1 MSDQPSI
8 IRHESA
14 HSVSFPEGSQVATSK
29 PSDPQGPQVR
39 KTLAGEDAQS
49 ADDSAQAQAGLPPPF
64 VKEPTE
70 QPAAP
75 VFERTVPAAL
85 AEAVSL
91 PAQTAGEPSAA
102 AAPVFERSIQDT
114 SAQAGL
120 PPELAPLGDQFET
133 PVDRFLRERRQAL
146 PEQGQD
152 TQSVSDAPVF
162 ERSSQDH
169 WVALPEDM
177 RASAESSEGPVFERS
192 LQDHREPA
200 LEDRPLPVASA
211 DGPVFERS
219 ISDHREAAPVD
230 PPARAAAADGPVF
243 ERSVQDHKVAL
254 PEARSAS
261 REELAV
267 PPPIARR
274 DAPELA
280 PVPLAQA
287 QRIISETASQTQAQ
301 VEQAIGP
308 AGGQWAEMDFPARV
322 VKLKIENDKV
332 RDKLDKLEDLA
343 DEAKR

>member
-8 IRHESA
+8 IRHESE

-39 KTLAGEDAQS
+39 KVLAGEDADS
-49 ADDSAQAQAGLPPPF
+49 ADHPAQGEAGLPPPF
-64 VKEPTE
+64 VKESTD
-70 QPAAP
+70 QPAPA
-75 VFERTVPAAL
+75 VFERTVPGSA
-85 AEAVSL
+85 AEAPPL
-91 PAQTAGEPSAA
+91 PGDVRSEPAT
-102 AAPVFERSIQDT
+102 AAPVFERSIQDS
-114 SAQAGL
+114 SAQVDL
-120 PPELAPLGDQFET
+120 PPELAPLGEQFET

-146 PEQGQD
+146 PPQASEAPPEA
-152 TQSVSDAPVF
+152 DA
-162 ERSSQDH
+162 
-169 WVALPEDM
+169 
-177 RASAESSEGPVFERS
+177 PVFERS
-192 LQDHREPA
+192 LQDHREQLPEDVPA
-200 LEDRPLPVASA
+200 PLAPAQGPAFERSIHDHREAVPIDAPAQAVAA
-211 DGPVFERS
+211 EGPVFERS
-219 ISDHREAAPVD
+219 L
-230 PPARAAAADGPVF
+230 
-243 ERSVQDHKVAL
+243 QDHKVAL

-261 REELAV
+261 REEIAV

-287 QRIISETASQTQAQ
+287 QRIISETASKTQAQ
-301 VEQAIGP
+301 VEQAIGA

>member
-8 IRHESA
+8 IRHESE
-14 HSVSFPEGSQVATSK
+14 HSVSFPEGSQIATSK

-39 KTLAGEDAQS
+39 KILAGEEAES
-49 ADDSAQAQAGLPPPF
+49 ADGSAYVEAGLPPPF

-70 QPAAP
+70 QPAAA
-75 VFERTVPAAL
+75 VFERAVPASV
-85 AEAVSL
+85 AEAVPL
-91 PAQTAGEPSAA
+91 PGQAQSEPAA

-114 SAQAGL
+114 NAQAGL

-133 PVDRFLRERRQAL
+133 PVDRFLRERRLAL
-146 PEQGQD
+146 PEQGED

-169 WVALPEDM
+169 RVALPEDM

-200 LEDRPLPVASA
+200 LEDKPLPVAPA

-243 ERSVQDHKVAL
+243 ERSVQDHKVAV

-261 REELAV
+261 REEIAV

-287 QRIISETASQTQAQ
+287 QRIISETASKTQAQ
-301 VEQAIGP
+301 VEQAIGA

-322 VKLKIENDKV
+322 VKLKIENDTV